1 MYVEFARELDTRD
14 WARRHAAGVA
24 PDATPHG
31 LHHLSDACARVRF
44 RPATTHPTAAR
55 RARRLLGDS
64 DVVPTLGG
72 LRDRER
78 ANADVVLCMDEE
90 AGIPAALRPCGPP
103 VVSGVAWLED
113 PRALSPAHRGIAR
126 LALARMTGVFV
137 ECSDMTEPLVAG
149 FGVPAAQ
156 VHFVRLGIDA
166 EHFTPAPGRADHRW
180 CSASATTGCAITPR
194 WSKL

>member
-24 PDATPHG
+24 PDATPYG

-55 RARRLLGDS
+55 RARRLLGGS

-78 ANADVVLCMDEE
+78 ANADVVLCMDER
-90 AGIPAALRPCGPP
+90 PASPRPCG
-103 VVSGVAWLED
+103 
-113 PRALSPAHRGIAR
+113 RASRRWSREWPGWR
-126 LALARMTGVFV
+126 
-137 ECSDMTEPLVAG
+137 
-149 FGVPAAQ
+149 
-156 VHFVRLGIDA
+156 
-166 EHFTPAPGRADHRW
+166 TPARSRPHTVGSPGWRW
-180 CSASATTGCAITPR
+180 LG
-194 WSKL
+194 